1 MSVFYRFQ
9 DSGLDDWDISKNY
22 MQLGFRPGFAIQARE
37 LTQMQTILQAQITA
51 LAKRSLIS
59 GSVIDA
65 QLVFNK
71 NNGIWNAT
79 VNPGYIYIE
88 PTDKQLGYFVYNS
101 ITLNLNNIN
110 VSVDSNGPRTYVY
123 AVYDEVQINPDGH
136 PFPAGGGY
144 AEVRVDDLIKDNAQG
159 YSNHSAPGASRY
171 QINIVTLGSTLAG
184 SAGDVGTNRANIAY
198 NDPACGAKGDDSNCW
213 FYPDTGSVI

>member
-51 LAKRSLIS
+51 LAKRSLVS
-59 GSVIDA
+59 GSVIDS
-65 QLVFNK
+65 QLVFTK
-71 NNGIWNAT
+71 TNGIWSGT
-79 VNPGYIYIE
+79 VGPGYIYIE
-88 PTDKQLGYFVYNS
+88 PTDKELGYFVYNS
-101 ITLNLNNIN
+101 ITLSLNNIN
-110 VSVDSNGPRTYVY
+110 VSANSGGPRTYVY

-144 AEVRVDDLIKDNAQG
+144 AEVRVDELLKDNAQG
-159 YSNHSAPGASRY
+159 YANHSAPGATRY
-171 QINIVTLGSTLAG
+171 QINIVTLGSYLQG
-184 SAGDVGTNRANIAY
+184 SAGDVGTNRVNIAY
-198 NDPACGAKGDDSNCW
+198 YDPACAAKGDGANCW
-213 FYPDTGSVI
+213 FYPDTDSVI

>member
-88 PTDKQLGYFVYNS
+88 PTDK
-101 ITLNLNNIN
+101 
-110 VSVDSNGPRTYVY
+110 
-123 AVYDEVQINPDGH
+123 E
-136 PFPAGGGY
+136 
-144 AEVRVDDLIKDNAQG
+144 
-159 YSNHSAPGASRY
+159 
-171 QINIVTLGSTLAG
+171 LGSRT
-184 SAGDVGTNRANIAY
+184 
-198 NDPACGAKGDDSNCW
+198 
-213 FYPDTGSVI
+213 